1 MSTEYNVL
9 GGDKFQMPVHQSIF
23 FIKQVLI
30 MRYDI
35 INRQARKE
43 VKDADKFNFSI
54 YISNLIS
61 SLKSNGRDRTAETYA
76 AMKNSFMRYRNN
88 KEIDITALDATTIE
102 SYEAFLYESGLISNS
117 TSFYL
122 RTLRA
127 AYYHAMDDAELPRS
141 DIFRRVYTGICR
153 TAKRALDANSIG
165 RIKNVDLTDNPPADF
180 ARDMFMFSF
189 YTRGMSFVDMAYL
202 RKSDLREGVLKY
214 IRRKT
219 GKTLYI
225 KWEKPMQKI
234 VDKYVDMSSP
244 YLLPIL
250 RLSSTS
256 ERSQYRGCHTKI
268 NRLLKTVARLADINS
283 NLTTY
288 VARHSWASI
297 AKAKSVPVAIISEA
311 MGHESERMTHI
322 YLASLDTTAIDSA
335 NRLVFNSI

>member
-1 MSTEYNVL
+1 
-9 GGDKFQMPVHQSIF
+9 
-23 FIKQVLI
+23 
-30 MRYDI
+30 MRYSNTTNSQAHMG
-35 INRQARKE
+35 IN
-43 VKDADKFNFSI
+43 DADKFNFSN
-54 YISNLIS
+54 YIS
-61 SLKSNGRDRTAETYA
+61 SLVTGLRSKGRMRTAETYA

-88 KEIDITALDATTIE
+88 KEIDITALDAATVE
-102 SYEAFLYESGLISNS
+102 SYEAFLRESGLIANS

-122 RTLRA
+122 RKLRA
-127 AYYHAMDDAELPRS
+127 AYYHAMDDAELQRN

-153 TAKRALDANSIG
+153 TAKRALDANSIS
-165 RIKNVDLTDNPPADF
+165 RIKNIDLTDNPPADF

-202 RKSDLREGVLKY
+202 KKCDLKEGVLTY
-214 IRRKT
+214 SRHKT

-234 VDKYVDMSSP
+234 VDKYADPGSP

-250 RLSSTS
+250 HQSATS

-268 NRLLKTVARLADINS
+268 NRWLKTVARLADVNS

-297 AKAKSVPVAIISEA
+297 AKAKAIPVAIISEA

-335 NRLVFNSI
+335 NRLIFNSI